1 MSPAFP
7 RPRPLPP
14 RRTPS
19 GADTGRA
26 QTAAPEAAS
35 ASDDQ
40 PALPDA
46 PALPE
51 LPELPGPRKAAPRS
65 IGSRRAK
72 TPHALVAEAGLDP
85 VDAPA
90 PEGSAAARRA
100 TPEGRGLRAAGCPA
114 GPTRA
119 QVEGWFTARDWT
131 IFPFQREVW
140 DAARAGRSGL
150 LHATTGSGK
159 TLAVWLAALQ
169 RLQAA
174 RASGLRIL
182 WITPMRAL
190 AADTL
195 RALQSSAADLAPG
208 LQVETRTGDTE
219 ASVRSR
225 QARQLPHALVTTPE
239 SLTVLLSR
247 PEARELFAH
256 LDMLVVD
263 EWHELMGNKRG
274 VQTQLALARL
284 RRWQPA
290 LLVWGLSATLGNL
303 AQARDVLA
311 PGADIVQGEM
321 RKELLVDTLI
331 PEQPSRFPWAGHLG
345 IQMLEP
351 VAQEIAR
358 HASTLV
364 FCNTRSQAE
373 LWYQNLL
380 AARPEWAGL
389 IALHHGSLD
398 KEVRDWVEQG
408 LKQGKLKAVVCTSSL
423 DLGVDFLPVER
434 VLQVG
439 SAKGIARLLQRAGR
453 SGHAPGRTSRITLV
467 PTHSLELLEAAGA
480 IDAVRRRDIEPRR
493 APEKPLD
500 VLVQHLV
507 TVALG
512 GGFRS
517 EELLDEVRSAWS
529 YRTLSGEEWQWAL
542 DFVARGGQ
550 SLAAYPE
557 YRRVLPDDDG
567 VYRVPDAVIAR
578 RHRMGIGTI
587 VSEATVQVKFL
598 QGGALG
604 SVEEGFI
611 ARLSK
616 GDHFLF
622 GGRILEFVRMHEM
635 TAYVRRASGAKGAVP
650 RWQGGKM
657 PLSSELAHAALEQLR
672 RAGDGRYDGPEMQA
686 IRPLLDIQQRWS
698 ALPTPGVTVAET
710 MASREGQH
718 LFLYPFAGRAV
729 HIGLA
734 SLLAYRMARR
744 QPATISIA
752 VNDYGLELLAP
763 DPAPWRAALEN
774 GSAFSTEHLLEDVLA
789 SLNAGELSQRR
800 FREIARIA
808 GLIFQGYPGQ
818 PKSNR
823 QLQASSALFFDVFRK
838 HDAGNLLLSQA
849 QREVLE
855 QELEL
860 GRLRTTLLE
869 LQARVLSCHEVRR
882 ATPFGFAL
890 MVERFRE
897 KLSTER
903 LSDRVARMLRE
914 LEKAAGP

>member
-14 RRTPS
+14 RR
-19 GADTGRA
+19 AA
-26 QTAAPEAAS
+26 AAAAAPHEPLPS
-35 ASDDQ
+35 EPPPDQ
-40 PALPDA
+40 EPSVA
-46 PALPE
+46 PP
-51 LPELPGPRKAAPRS
+51 KA
-65 IGSRRAK
+65 
-72 TPHALVAEAGLDP
+72 
-85 VDAPA
+85 
-90 PEGSAAARRA
+90 
-100 TPEGRGLRAAGCPA
+100 RGAVRAATLLAPS
-114 GPTRA
+114 RA
-119 QVEGWFTARDWT
+119 QVESWFAERGWQ
-131 IFPFQREVW
+131 IFPFQRAVW
-140 DAARAGRSGL
+140 DAAQQGRSGL

-159 TLAVWLAALQ
+159 TLALWLAALQ
-169 RLQAA
+169 RAQPS
-174 RASGLRIL
+174 RQQGLRVL

-195 RALQSSAADLAPG
+195 RALQSSAAELLPG
-208 LQVETRTGDTE
+208 WQVEARTGDTDS
-219 ASVRSR
+219 AARAR

-247 PEARELFAH
+247 PDAAELFAQ
-256 LDMLVVD
+256 LDMAIVD

-274 VQTQLALARL
+274 VQAQLALARL
-284 RRWQPA
+284 RHWRPG
-290 LLVWGLSATLGNL
+290 LLAWGLSATLGNL
-303 AQARDVLA
+303 RQACEVLA
-311 PGADIVQGEM
+311 PGGEIIEGQLP
-321 RKELLVDTLI
+321 KALQVDTLI
-331 PEQPSRFPWAGHLG
+331 PGHPARFPWAGHLG

-351 VAQEIAR
+351 VANEIAQ

-408 LKQGKLKAVVCTSSL
+408 IKQGRLKAVVCTSSL

-434 VLQVG
+434 VLQIG

-453 SGHAPGRTSRITLV
+453 SGHAPGRSSRITLV

-480 IDAVRRRDIEPRR
+480 KEAVRERHIEARQP
-493 APEKPLD
+493 PEKPLD

-517 EELLDEVRSAWS
+517 EELYREVRSAWS
-529 YRTLSGEEWQWAL
+529 YRALAEDEWQWAL

-550 SLAAYPE
+550 SLTAYPE
-557 YRRVLPDDDG
+557 YRRVLPDEDG
-567 VYRVPDAVIAR
+567 VYRVPDAAIAR

-587 VSEATVQVKFL
+587 VSEAVVQVKY
-598 QGGALG
+598 QNGGTLG
-604 SVEEGFI
+604 SVEEGFV
-611 ARLSK
+611 ARLSR

-622 GGRILEFVRMHEM
+622 GGRILEFIRLHEM

-672 RAGDGRYDGPEMQA
+672 RAGEGRYESPEMQA
-686 IRPLLDIQQRWS
+686 IRPLLEIQQRWS
-698 ALPTPGVTVAET
+698 ALPTPGTTVIEA
-710 MASREGQH
+710 MQSREGQH
-718 LFLYPFAGRAV
+718 LFAYPFAGRAV
-729 HIGLA
+729 HTGLA
-734 SLLAYRMARR
+734 ALLAYRLARSR
-744 QPATISIA
+744 PATISIA
-752 VNDYGLELLAP
+752 VNDYGFELLAP
-763 DPAPWRAALEN
+763 EAMPWREALE
-774 GSAFSTEHLLEDVLA
+774 GGAFSTDNLLEDVLA

-823 QLQASSALFFDVFRK
+823 QLQASSSLFFEVFRK

-860 GRLRTTLLE
+860 GRLRATLLE
-869 LQARVLSCHEVRR
+869 LQRRSVSFHEVRR

-897 KLSTER
+897 KLTTER
-903 LSDRVARMLRE
+903 LSERVARMLRE